1 MKLLL
6 TSAGITNQ
14 LIADALSDLVG
25 KSPSDIK
32 IGFIPTAKNVE
43 ANNATWLVEKLSRM
57 FGFGFTNIELVDPSA
72 NDTNWQTRLTEKD
85 VILVGGGNTFHLL
98 NQMRITGFDEW
109 LRSNLVNKVYVGISA
124 GSIVATPNIAIASVG
139 DGDENIP
146 NIKDL
151 AGLSFVSFEISPHSP
166 GSVTHEE
173 NQAYASSITNEL
185 YAYDDNSALRVDD
198 AKVQIISEGAWEKFK
213 D

>member
-14 LIADALSDLVG
+14 LIADTLSDLVG
-25 KSPSDIK
+25 KLPSDIK
-32 IGFIPTAKNVE
+32 IGFIPMAKNVE
-43 ANNATWLVEKLSRM
+43 INNATWLVKKLSQM
-57 FGFGFTNIELVDPSA
+57 FEFGFTDVELVDPSA
-72 NDTNWQTRLTEKD
+72 NDTNWQTRLAEKD

-98 NQMRITGFDEW
+98 NQMRITGFDGW
-109 LRSNLVNKVYVGISA
+109 LQSNLGNKVYVGISA

-146 NIKDL
+146 GINDL
-151 AGLSFVSFEISPHSP
+151 TGLSFVSFEVSPHSP
-166 GSVTHEE
+166 ESVTHEE
-173 NQAYASSITNEL
+173 NQAYANLITNQL
-185 YAYDDNSALRVDD
+185 YAYDDNSALRIDG
-198 AKVQIISEGAWEKFK
+198 ANIKVISESVWEKFN